1 MNTTLI
7 MSFGIAVVFFVL
19 VNVFFDVK
27 FFDGILDAILKRFGN
42 VLDGIGK
49 YNTEKY
55 IERRKKQ
62 RIIKPKEGIVSKYNN
77 LVEGLISDLQLPL
90 SLESFT
96 TLLCIGFAIVVLVIV
111 LFMKN
116 VTLSVVIAVS
126 VFIGLFT
133 AFVMASKSVSAEKM
147 ESIMDAE
154 DIICPLAKEGVLNA
168 IKKVMENEDYIK
180 DNIRPYFK
188 QFVSN
193 CEDNGYS
200 FRQAITLLNKQLG
213 HKFDNFAKK
222 AITFEYNE
230 RKGMADIFLDIVD
243 ENAVLREMNAKK
255 ERIFRKMNRDFLLK
269 TVIIILFFC
278 YSLTVPEFKAFMIES
293 DAGKFINTAVISG
306 ICLSFARC
314 QALQSNLGTG
324 GDI

>member
-27 FFDGILDAILKRFGN
+27 FFNGILDAILKRFGN

-213 HKFDNFAKK
+213 HKFDNFANMKWN
-222 AITFEYNE
+222 T
-230 RKGMADIFLDIVD
+230 MQ
-243 ENAVLREMNAKK
+243 
-255 ERIFRKMNRDFLLK
+255 
-269 TVIIILFFC
+269 
-278 YSLTVPEFKAFMIES
+278 P
-293 DAGKFINTAVISG
+293 NTATRSAAVPMILRNSG
-306 ICLSFARC
+306 SWLSAFGPPSSFPRARKDICLQPLRAFAAIIRLRNCRTRFTLWAEAKPQTSTSWRRC
-314 QALQSNLGTG
+314 
-324 GDI
+324 